1 MRCQELPSLSLQTNP
16 FGVWRKPLYPLS
28 LFMDPFSTIWLS
40 LHHMLLKLATSS
52 FWGTLIK
59 LWVSIWKKNCNTK
72 SPNFHRLVVGDLH
85 LFYWQPIFCH
95 IVANSLVWI
104 YDLSCQIVSHNC
116 YTQEFRNCLSFNI
129 GILGAIV
136 TEKYKPVQGDTC
148 GGTHRSSLKYDRHNV
163 KWHGQDALLHWM
175 KLLPISHATW
185 RYH

>member
-28 LFMDPFSTIWLS
+28 LIMDPFSTIWLS

-72 SPNFHRLVVGDLH
+72 SPNFHRVVVGDWH

-104 YDLSCQIVSHNC
+104 YDLSCQIFHTTVH
-116 YTQEFRNCLSFNI
+116 TRIQKLSFLQHWNFGCYCNRKI
-129 GILGAIV
+129 Q
-136 TEKYKPVQGDTC
+136 TSTRRYMWRHSQVQ
-148 GGTHRSSLKYDRHNV
+148 SQV
-163 KWHGQDALLHWM
+163 W
-175 KLLPISHATW
+175 
-185 RYH
+185 